1 MSILPDEVP
10 PRPEPSKQPPL
21 DLQNVFRQVALIQ
34 DQLKK
39 QREAKES
46 K

>member
-1 MSILPDEVP
+1 MYELEDLPP
-10 PRPEPSKQPPL
+10 KPEPRKQPPL
-21 DLQNVFRQVALIQ
+21 DLQNVFRQVAAIQ

-39 QREAKES
+39 QREAKDT

>member
-1 MSILPDEVP
+1 MTIIPEDP
-10 PRPEPSKQPPL
+10 PPPKPSPQPAYL
-21 DLQNVFRQVALIQ
+21 DNVFRQVAAIQ

-39 QREAKES
+39 QREAKQS